1 MSGIRRTEDVWN
13 ATMANTAHGL
23 LLTAGALYAMIHVH
37 GQSLNEMNQH
47 DQQKLQ
53 DFLSRSASVI
63 LLTLHGLYQFFRS
76 WSHSHIFDSEEQY
89 WDPADL
95 PVRTIRKTG
104 NVVAT
109 ALLLCTIW
117 ATYACALPILETVT
131 TEKPSTGNAPFDI
144 PSRKLFS
151 FCLLPLLAELAEI
164 SRTCSL
170 AWNHELELSYRV
182 ATTTSIHIML
192 LVAPLFCLSAW
203 CAGVSLDLN
212 LGGFEVVILW
222 LNIWL
227 SSTAAADGKSNYL
240 HGSLLY
246 GV

>member
-1 MSGIRRTEDVWN
+1 
-13 ATMANTAHGL
+13 MANTAHGL
-23 LLTAGALYAMIHVH
+23 LLTAGALYAVINVH
-37 GQSLNEMNQH
+37 GQSLNGMIQH

-76 WSHSHIFDSEEQY
+76 RSHSHIFDQEQQEG
-89 WDPADL
+89 DPADL

-117 ATYACALPILETVT
+117 ATYACALPILATVT
-131 TEKPSTGNAPFDI
+131 TEQPSTGNAPFDI
-144 PSRKLFS
+144 PSRKLSS

-182 ATTTSIHIML
+182 ATTT
-192 LVAPLFCLSAW
+192 
-203 CAGVSLDLN
+203 
-212 LGGFEVVILW
+212 
-222 LNIWL
+222 
-227 SSTAAADGKSNYL
+227 TK
-240 HGSLLY
+240 LY
-246 GV
+246 TSCCS